1 MLTTIFLLIVLAVIG
16 IAAIPLMMGIVP
28 PNPYYGW
35 PTRQSSSKPDLWRQV
50 NMFLGRAVV
59 IADRVGGVG
68 DHGVQRDVASLRL
81 GATIRRAFIP
91 RHRGGG
97 HVLVQPENRGLAFP
111 LYGQCCDSF
120 AAMH

>member
-35 PTRQSSSKPDLWRQV
+35 PTRQSSSKPELWKHV

-59 IADRVGGVG
+59 IAAALAALAIMAYNGTWLRSGWAQLVVVIVFLGV
-68 DHGVQRDVASLRL
+68 AA
-81 GATIRRAFIP
+81 GATFWYNQKS
-91 RHRGGG
+91 GG
-97 HVLVQPENRGLAFP
+97 
-111 LYGQCCDSF
+111 
-120 AAMH
+120 